1 MFGNIPQG
9 TLAHR
14 LPLER
19 HLRLD
24 LVVSTS
30 RNGDST
36 SFGKAL
42 QARRDIHAVIVD
54 SVAVNEVDP
63 WSATTYRPDF
73 RRFGNLVRRIF
84 LSAF

>member
-1 MFGNIPQG
+1 MFGNILQG

-24 LVVSTS
+24 LVVSTF

-42 QARRDIHAVIVD
+42 QARRGIHAVT
-54 SVAVNEVDP
+54 VDP
-63 WSATTYRPDF
+63 VAANDDVANTD
-73 RRFGNLVRRIF
+73 
-84 LSAF
+84 